1 MGLMT
6 IQGGGGVLWVM
17 DLVVGAPVQML
28 GAGWCCWCSPGIFSF
43 PNPFLTPYSSPS
55 SF

>member
-6 IQGGGGVLWVM
+6 IQWGGEVLWVM
-17 DLVVGAPVQML
+17 DLVVGVPVQML
-28 GAGWCCWCSPGIFSF
+28 GVGWCCWCSSGIFSF
-43 PNPFLTPYSSPS
+43 PNPFLTPYSSPP